1 MNVKGLKISDI
12 LNMDWSDLNAFTAKE
27 LKQLTSRLVS
37 AANKRVRKLEKSE
50 LGTSSPAYQTVAK
63 RGRLFSVKG
72 KNVNQVRNEFKLV
85 SNFLKMKTSTVSGW
99 KSYQKDVADK
109 MKRASGIDINKWSNV
124 NKSKMWAVY
133 RKFEELHGGEFKK
146 GDSDRIIQFLM
157 ETLDKTETM
166 TEDEL
171 LDALDSEYQT
181 WYEEDPFDDDDYDK
195 WSDLFDDEE

>member
-1 MNVKGLKISDI
+1 MNVKGLKLSDI

-37 AANKRVRKLEKSE
+37 AANKRVRNLKKSE

-171 LDALDSEYQT
+171 LDALDREYQT
-181 WYEEDPFDDDDYDK
+181 WYEEDPFDDDDYEE
-195 WSDLFDDEE
+195 WSDLFDDKE

>member
-37 AANKRVRKLEKSE
+37 AANKRVRKLEKTE
-50 LGTSSPAYQTVAK
+50 LGTSSPAYQTVTK

-181 WYEEDPFDDDDYDK
+181 WYEEDPFDDDDYEK

>member
-50 LGTSSPAYQTVAK
+50 LGTSSMAYQSVAK

-72 KNVNQVRNEFKLV
+72 KNTNQVRNEFKLV

>member
-37 AANKRVRKLEKSE
+37 AANKRVRKLEKTE
-50 LGTSSPAYQTVAK
+50 LGTSSPAYHTVAK

-72 KNVNQVRNEFKLV
+72 KNVNQVRNEFKLT

-171 LDALDSEYQT
+171 LDALDREYQT
-181 WYEEDPFDDDDYDK
+181 WYEEDPFDDEDYEK

>member
-37 AANKRVRKLEKSE
+37 AANKRVRNLEKSE

-72 KNVNQVRNEFKLV
+72 KNVNQVRNEFKLT

-181 WYEEDPFDDDDYDK
+181 WYEEDPFDDDDYEK